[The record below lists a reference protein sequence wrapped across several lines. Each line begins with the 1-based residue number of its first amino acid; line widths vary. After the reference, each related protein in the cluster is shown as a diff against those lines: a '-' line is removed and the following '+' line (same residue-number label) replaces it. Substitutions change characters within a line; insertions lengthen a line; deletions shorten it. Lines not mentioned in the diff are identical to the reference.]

1 MTENQQHQHQQCA
14 VVLDGKAT
22 SERIQQ
28 QELAP
33 ACGAFLQQ
41 HSRRVGLAVVVVGAR
56 KDSATYVRMKQR
68 ACTAVGIESWKVH
81 IPLPDA
87 LEAEDGTGERT
98 QQQQQQ
104 AVIQEVL
111 DTIQKLNARDDVDGI
126 IVQLPLPSFCDEGAI
141 LATVAPVKDVDGLHP
156 ESHAALFQYATKRAA
171 RKDANKSLG
180 ESGPS
185 FNIPCTPAGCIEL
198 LDSYDIPIEG
208 KRVVVLGRSQIVGL
222 PVSLLCLH
230 RNATI
235 TICHSRTED
244 LQARVREADI
254 LIAAIGRANFV
265 RGDWIKPGATVIDI
279 GINPV
284 DDTSKKTGYRLLG
297 DVDYDE
303 ASKVAHA
310 ITPVPGG
317 VGPMTVA
324 MLLRNTV
331 QSAYRRKKTAEA

>member
-1 MTENQQHQHQQCA
+1 MTENHQQQEQPHA
-14 VVLDGKAT
+14 IVLDGKAT

-28 QELAP
+28 HELAP
-33 ACGAFLQQ
+33 ACAAFLQQ
-41 HSRRVGLAVVVVGAR
+41 HGRRVGLAVVVVGAR

-68 ACTAVGIESWKVH
+68 ACTAVSIESWKVH

-87 LEAEDGTGERT
+87 LEAGEDGTGERM
-98 QQQQQQ
+98 QQQR
-104 AVIQEVL
+104 AVVQEIL

-126 IVQLPLPSFCDEGAI
+126 IVQLPLPSFCDEDAI
-141 LATVAPVKDVDGLHP
+141 LATIAPAKDVDGLHP
-156 ESHAALFQYATKRAA
+156 ESHAVLFQYATKRAA
-171 RKDANKSLG
+171 RKDANRSLE

-198 LDSYDIPIEG
+198 LDSYDVPIEG

-244 LQARVREADI
+244 LKARVREADI

-265 RGDWIKPGATVIDI
+265 RGDWIKPGATVIDV

-284 DDTSKKTGYRLLG
+284 DDVSKKAGYRLVG
-297 DVDYDE
+297 DVNYEE

-317 VGPMTVA
+317 VGPMTVT

-331 QSAYRRKKTAEA
+331 QSAYRRKKTVGA